1 MKKIL
6 DFITYQRVSILLLV
20 FVFFNT
26 CGNPTK
32 MLNKKIEQQSA
43 KIDSLKIEL
52 SQRPTVEEYKLITRK
67 QFVYMLDSKKRS
79 LEELALSNTL
89 HREIDSLEKN

>member
-1 MKKIL
+1 MKKIR
-6 DFITYQRVSILLLV
+6 DFVTYQKVSILLLV
-20 FVFFNT
+20 FVFLNT

-52 SQRPTVEEYKLITRK
+52 SQRPTVEEYKLITKK

-79 LEELALSNTL
+79 LEELALSNKL
-89 HREIDSLEKN
+89 HIELDSLEKN

>member
-1 MKKIL
+1 MKKIR
-6 DFITYQRVSILLLV
+6 DFVTYQRVSILLLV

-52 SQRPTVEEYKLITRK
+52 SQRPTAEEYKIITKR

-79 LEELALSNTL
+79 TEELALSNNL
-89 HREIDSLEKN
+89 HRELDSLEKN

>member
-1 MKKIL
+1 MKKIR
-6 DFITYQRVSILLLV
+6 DFITYQRASILLLV

-52 SQRPTVEEYKLITRK
+52 GQRPTAEEYKIITKR

-79 LEELALSNTL
+79 TEELALSNNL
-89 HREIDSLEKN
+89 HRELDSLEKN